1 MKKGEALLL
10 QYKEQLAY
18 LFFGV
23 LTTVLNYAVFWLFQQ
38 AWQGRHVLFANLLTC
53 LIATAFAYVTNKVFV
68 FHSPAWH
75 PGFVLREALAFLSG
89 RLFSFGIEEAGLYV
103 AAYVLRLDRFS
114 LWGLDGTMLSK
125 IVVSFLAVLVFWSA
139 FLSTS
144 SPEAFF

>member
-1 MKKGEALLL
+1 M
-10 QYKEQLAY
+10 
-18 LFFGV
+18 

-103 AAYVLRLDRFS
+103 AAYVL
-114 LWGLDGTMLSK
+114 DGTMLSK